1 MRATS
6 ACSRGVQGES
16 KVDYFGEQ
24 GRVRGSTLF
33 VASRPDRV
41 RFDIF
46 SPFGVTL
53 STLTSDGSDF
63 ALLDVPGKA
72 FFAGPAS
79 ECNVA
84 RFLRVPVPPHALV
97 TLLSG
102 EAPVLVHERANSTL
116 GWEGGSYVI
125 RIQSRH
131 GASEVVRLEPRPG
144 DWNLDWTQQRMRVS
158 EVTVVQQGIEL
169 YRIELSGFAP
179 ARTARPRV
187 DPDGID
193 PDLGPSGPA
202 CEVDV
207 PRRIRI
213 TSEASAQDVLLVHQD
228 VSLNPPLVPGLFHQ
242 SAPAGVRFQPAFC
255 R

>member
-33 VASRPDRV
+33 VASRPDHV
-41 RFDIF
+41 RFDVF

-63 ALLDVPGKA
+63 ALLDVSGKT
-72 FFAGPAS
+72 FWAGPAS

-102 EAPVLVHERANSTL
+102 EAPVLVHEPADATL
-116 GWEGGSYVI
+116 GWEAGSYVI

-131 GASEVVRLEPRPG
+131 GASEVVRLEPRPE
-144 DWNLDWTQQRMRVS
+144 DWNLEWSKQRVRVS
-158 EVTVVQQGIEL
+158 EVRVVQQGIEL
-169 YRIELSGFAP
+169 YRVELSGFAS
-179 ARTARPRV
+179 AHTAKPRV

-193 PDLGPSGPA
+193 PDLPPSGPA
-202 CEVDV
+202 CDMEV
-207 PRRIRI
+207 PRRVRI
-213 TSEASAQDVLLVHQD
+213 TSEASAQDVLLVHQELA
-228 VSLNPPLVPGLFHQ
+228 LNPPLVPGLFRQ
-242 SAPAGVRFQPAFC
+242 SAPAGVKLRSAFC